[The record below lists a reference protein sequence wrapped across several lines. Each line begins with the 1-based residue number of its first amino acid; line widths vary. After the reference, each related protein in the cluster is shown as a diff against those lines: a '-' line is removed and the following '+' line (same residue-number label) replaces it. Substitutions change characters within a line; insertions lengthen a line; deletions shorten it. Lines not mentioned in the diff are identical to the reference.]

1 MVWSA
6 LLRFRNAGRVRQVG
20 FVTDR
25 TFETETALE
34 FLKRETGE
42 KVQVLQQAFPSSELT
57 AYCRHNGI
65 QLQYVPIQYIFV
77 PCSTVPQAT
86 TRGTVSVG
94 GTSPS
99 TNATGDLGG
108 EQWLYK
114 ETSSYL
120 TFSDYRSDTSC
131 FKFQLGRHKTFWA
144 WITVRFEGRAKGR
157 SEIHCH
163 DYGALVYS
171 SRSETLCTYVYD
183 VNVGQCHYLHTCY
196 TILSVS
202 AKSEIID
209 Q

>member
-1 MVWSA
+1 MRTIPYDIGTHLENQLRDAFFDTYNKFQLGPLDSYLFSTPPGFPHHTLLMVWSA

-108 EQWLYK
+108 EQ
-114 ETSSYL
+114 
-120 TFSDYRSDTSC
+120 
-131 FKFQLGRHKTFWA
+131 
-144 WITVRFEGRAKGR
+144 
-157 SEIHCH
+157 
-163 DYGALVYS
+163 
-171 SRSETLCTYVYD
+171 
-183 VNVGQCHYLHTCY
+183 
-196 TILSVS
+196 
-202 AKSEIID
+202 
-209 Q
+209 